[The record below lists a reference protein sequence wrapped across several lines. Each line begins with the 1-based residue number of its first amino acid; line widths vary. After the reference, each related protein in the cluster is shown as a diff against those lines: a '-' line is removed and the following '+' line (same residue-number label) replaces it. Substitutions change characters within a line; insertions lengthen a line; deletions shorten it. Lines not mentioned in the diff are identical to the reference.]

1 VSASGPAC
9 FDSGILVVVS
19 YNIILCGDRFAR
31 CHCRKRPSITKRVY
45 AFAAAQQWRLSYIML
60 FFSSPSRRRCIIF
73 VHAVFGVWWAVRIN
87 ITRARDEYRLKTA
100 APSCV
105 CVCVI
110 SARSLLCTLLLRLLL
125 YFAVCCRQRLCVRV
139 RATGDA
145 QMTFTGLIELEPLTV
160 GGGGWL
166 SCKRAVYRLTS
177 RISPSPPKVRH
188 PARDL
193 SCVGTPTTAVVF
205 VFSTMYYVFTMII
218 II

>member
-1 VSASGPAC
+1 VSASGPVC

-19 YNIILCGDRFAR
+19 HNIILCGDRFAR

-45 AFAAAQQWRLSYIML
+45 AFAAAQQWRLGYIML
-60 FFSSPSRRRCIIF
+60 FFSSPSRCIAF
-73 VHAVFGVWWAVRIN
+73 FRAVFGVRWAVRITSLARETN
-87 ITRARDEYRLKTA
+87 IALKRQH
-100 APSCV
+100 PRV

-160 GGGGWL
+160 GGWL
-166 SCKRAVYRLTS
+166 SCTQAVYRLTS
-177 RISPSPPKVRH
+177 PSPPKVRLRH

-205 VFSTMYYVFTMII
+205 VFFSTMYYVFTMII
-218 II
+218 